1 MTYVLVFFLFGYGSM
16 GYGSIA
22 NINLRL
28 GSGSGYEPR
37 FHSSL
42 RYRHC
47 SCITLA
53 TSNGPVPLRS
63 GCESESGPVR
73 FHSTGFGSGFGFGS
87 GCGAMTKPGSGE
99 TPGSVVG
106 FIFEYG
112 SIIYNDKYN
121 LITSISLPKTS
132 DTYLELFSGFSLE
145 KNHTFNNFR
154 NEIRTRTTYMC
165 IIFFKKNTN
174 HTSTM
179 YRMDPEYDDLL
190 RVCGDEPAGEAEP
203 DEHLLDVEDEEEILI
218 LEPPLA
224 PTPADAHAP
233 DPLGTDAAAM
243 SAEKV
248 NAIVAEFDND
258 DMSVSVNS
266 GETYG
271 TANTKGTNFTY
282 SKYGIRETTSEV
294 TIDYDPE
301 RPQMKSA
308 YYQCKMARAASLGS
322 DSTSVDFD
330 KNGGKTKPVQFNSIS
345 SLDCIGDTE
354 VLRTFCGTRMSSN
367 NITVNQNISMSYDPT
382 TMKCIVCE
390 SGHNILNT
398 GQGDSPPTLVF
409 CDQNFVPTLS
419 GKESCISITR
429 LEDCSLTELTD
440 LAIEVL
446 ERQSIPLG
454 SVLLLGTA
462 SHLYKAGTTV
472 FTSDWCESV
481 KKLNEKIRNVKV
493 LPLVPILR
501 EDAPGTLGKQLIEYY
516 TWLKTVYDKNTL
528 GLLPV
533 WEKLTQLIAKTD
545 EDGLDLGFT
554 DFYTVAL
561 PSSLEPGSTLVPT
574 KFHTSSSHTT
584 TRGFDSEATNELL
597 RTLVDLLQSKFA
609 TVANS
614 DDLFPREPAL
624 EDQGGKEFTH
634 CIVGG
639 GGAT

>member
-1 MTYVLVFFLFGYGSM
+1 MAGPGFETE
-16 GYGSIA
+16 
-22 NINLRL
+22 
-28 GSGSGYEPR
+28 SGSDG
-37 FHSSL
+37 
-42 RYRHC
+42 
-47 SCITLA
+47 
-53 TSNGPVPLRS
+53 
-63 GCESESGPVR
+63 
-73 FHSTGFGSGFGFGS
+73 
-87 GCGAMTKPGSGE
+87 

-106 FIFEYG
+106 FIPEFGNILEYG
-112 SIIYNDKYN
+112 SILRHDNYN
-121 LITSISLPKTS
+121 LPPLNHFSKKHDMES
-132 DTYLELFSGFSLE
+132 ELFQGPSVGKDSNFNIFRDQMLALTADTRIICL
-145 KNHTFNNFR
+145 KN
-154 NEIRTRTTYMC
+154 
-165 IIFFKKNTN
+165 KTN

-190 RVCGDEPAGEAEP
+190 RACGDEPVGEAEP

-224 PTPADAHAP
+224 PTPADAPAP
-233 DPLGTDAAAM
+233 DPQDTDAAAM

-258 DMSVSVNS
+258 DMSVSAYS
-266 GETYG
+266 GETHG

-282 SKYGIRETTSEV
+282 SKYGIRENTSEV

-367 NITVNQNISMSYDPT
+367 NITVNQNISMSYDPA
-382 TMKCIVCE
+382 TMKCIICE
-390 SGHNILNT
+390 SGHNILNK

-419 GKESCISITR
+419 GKQSCISITR
-429 LEDCSLTELTD
+429 LEDCSLSELTD

-446 ERQSIPLG
+446 ERQSIPVG
-454 SVLLLGTA
+454 SILLLGTA

-501 EDAPGTLGKQLIEYY
+501 EDAPGTLGKQLIEYS

-533 WEKLTQLIAKTD
+533 WEKLTQLMAKTD

-584 TRGFDSEATNELL
+584 TRGFDSVATNELL

-624 EDQGGKEFTH
+624 EDLGGKEFTH

-639 GGAT
+639 GAT